1 MHTYV
6 TFICNHYKEESMNLM
21 SGKDTGGNGIRKGYN
36 NRDIV
41 FICAILKKT
50 CKVRK
55 GNK

>member
-1 MHTYV
+1 
-6 TFICNHYKEESMNLM
+6 MNLM

-36 NRDIV
+36 NRYIV

>member
-1 MHTYV
+1 MYIYV
-6 TFICNHYKEESMNLM
+6 IFICNYYKEESMNLM
-21 SGKDTGGNGIRKGYN
+21 SGKDIGGNGIRKGYN

-41 FICAILKKT
+41 FICVIFKKI